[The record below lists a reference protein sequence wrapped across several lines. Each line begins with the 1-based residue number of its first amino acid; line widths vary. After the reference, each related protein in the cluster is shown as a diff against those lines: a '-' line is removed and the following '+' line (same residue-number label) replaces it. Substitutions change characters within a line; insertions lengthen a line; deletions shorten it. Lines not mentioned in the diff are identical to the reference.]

1 MSGSRSKNTGVG
13 VREGLSGST
22 GTDLSGLGQVK
33 LELHGIGKSYVRDK
47 RPYRVLDG
55 ISLHVQEGEFVTLIG
70 PSGSGK
76 STLFRLIGGVERPDE
91 GTVRI
96 GGRDTT
102 GERGHISYMPQ
113 QASLFPWLSVASN
126 VSSALT
132 TAGVGAKEA
141 SALAAEWLKRIGL
154 SDVAGEY
161 PHVLSGGMQQRV
173 SFLRALLMPRG
184 VMCLDEPFAALD
196 ALTRAD
202 MQAWLLDLWEAE
214 RRSVLFVTHSIE
226 EALTL
231 SDRIYVLS
239 RAPARVLREIAVPF
253 ERPRRAD
260 VWKEPAFVR
269 LKEEVLEL
277 LREGTGAASVEGK
290 TRAEEAGTEKA
301 GAGHVL

>member
-1 MSGSRSKNTGVG
+1 MSEAGIA
-13 VREGLSGST
+13 
-22 GTDLSGLGQVK
+22 K
-33 LELHGIGKSYVRDK
+33 LELTGVGKSYVRDK
-47 RPYRVLDG
+47 RPFRVLDG
-55 ISLHVQEGEFVTLIG
+55 ISLRVEAGEFVSLIG

-96 GGRDTT
+96 GGREAT

-113 QASLFPWLSVASN
+113 QPSLFPWLSVAGN
-126 VSSALT
+126 ISSALT
-132 TAGVGAKEA
+132 TAGVAPKEA
-141 SALAAEWLKRIGL
+141 KALAASWLERIGL
-154 SDVAGEY
+154 GDIAGEY

-173 SFLRALLMPRG
+173 SFLRALLMPRD

-202 MQAWLLDLWEAE
+202 MQAWLLNLWEAQ

-239 RAPARVLREIAVPF
+239 RAPARVLREIEVPF
-253 ERPRRAD
+253 ARPRRAD

-269 LKEEVLEL
+269 LKEEVLQL
-277 LREGTGAASVEGK
+277 LREGAAES
-290 TRAEEAGTEKA
+290 
-301 GAGHVL
+301 HVL